1 VPRTWV
7 SRDIERRIPTAAK
20 LTMSDEPPS
29 LTNGS
34 VMPVMGSR
42 LTTTAMLMKAWKTS
56 QAVMPMAI
64 RPPKV
69 SGAPRA
75 ILMPR

>member
-1 VPRTWV
+1 MV
-7 SRDIERRIPTAAK
+7 SREMDRRMPTAAK

-69 SGAPRA
+69 SGALSAMRLPR
-75 ILMPR
+75 